1 MRQYGE
7 NFYKGVFEE
16 AFSRLTLPDFV
27 EGTDANNLYNNAPI
41 PGFNFGPVQN
51 ETEFTQYMKERNI
64 IPMAIGT
71 DFDSPVIPFAKQGIR
86 YAGGTIPRFKTRKEF
101 NEQDVRK
108 GAEVANYDGPEAFR
122 MWAEDN
128 IFFTNEEHITSHWN
142 RQTWLRH
149 QLVSKGQ
156 VILDKSNN
164 PYGVTGIVIPGNV
177 PSSNITTL
185 SGGNRWWTDSI
196 GGTKGA
202 SSNIPQ
208 SLNDIADNVSRRYAL
223 RSMHWE
229 VDYDTAKAIV
239 NHDSVIEAL
248 AISAY
253 VNASVPATAQSAIR
267 MMKWDARL
275 EALNGIL
282 TFPIR
287 VIDHLAAN
295 EKFDKVAGKLT
306 REELNSFDP
315 NVIVLVP
322 DGNLGNIVPL
332 RPIQIGRPD
341 HFANFFGGRGKIVT
355 KWDEYKSIEYM
366 EFELTATP
374 VLDMPQYM
382 FYLDF
387 MGNANVSGV
396 SAQVPFGAPASA
408 PVENNE
414 VKLTAAQKKALKA
427 QQENEE

>member
-7 NFYKGVFEE
+7 KFYAGVFEQ

-27 EGTDANNLYNNAPI
+27 EGSDANNLYNNAPI
-41 PGFNFGPVQN
+41 TGFTFAAVQN

-64 IPMAIGT
+64 VPMAIGT
-71 DFDSPVIPFAKQGIR
+71 DFDSPVVPFAKEGIR

-101 NEQDVRK
+101 NEQDIRK
-108 GAEVANYDGPEAFR
+108 GAEVASYDGADAFR

-128 IFFTNEEHITSHWN
+128 IFYTNEEHITSHWN

-156 VILDKSNN
+156 VILDKTNN

-177 PSSNITTL
+177 PSENITRL
-185 SGGNRWWTDSI
+185 AGENRWWTDSI
-196 GGTKGA
+196 GGNQG
-202 SSNIPQ
+202 SSSSIPE
-208 SLNDIADNVSRRYAL
+208 SLNEIADNVSRRYGL

-239 NHDSVIEAL
+239 NHDSVISAL
-248 AISAY
+248 AVIALT
-253 VNASVPATAQSAIR
+253 NAAVATTAESAIR
-267 MMKWDARL
+267 LMKWDARL
-275 EALNGIL
+275 EALNAIL

-295 EKFDKVAGKLT
+295 EKFDKSAGRLT
-306 REELNSFDP
+306 KQELNSFDP
-315 NVIVLVP
+315 NVIVLMP
-322 DGNLGNIVPL
+322 DGELGRIVPL
-332 RPIQIGRPD
+332 RPIQVGRVE
-341 HFANFFGGRGKIVT
+341 HFANFFDGRGKIVT
-355 KWDEYKSIEYM
+355 KWDEYKSVEYM

-382 FYLDF
+382 YYLDF
-387 MGNANVSGV
+387 MGDAGISGV
-396 SAQVPFGAPASA
+396 SASINLDPAVLESTASA
-408 PVENNE
+408 KT
-414 VKLTAAQKKALKA
+414 VKATKASKT
-427 QQENEE
+427 EE